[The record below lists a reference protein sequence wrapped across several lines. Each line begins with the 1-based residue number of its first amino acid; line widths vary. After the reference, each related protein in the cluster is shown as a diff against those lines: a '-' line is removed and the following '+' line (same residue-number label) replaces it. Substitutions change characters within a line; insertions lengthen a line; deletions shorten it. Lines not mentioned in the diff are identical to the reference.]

1 MTDSDF
7 WVLLGTDYCGKSSVL
22 TDLAARDGRVRPTS
36 YDPTMLTGD
45 YRALTQ
51 LPAALGKA
59 FAGPN
64 SPDYVMALLNVA
76 VAYLRDSVF
85 TAPRGRTPLLD
96 SYYYKILVKCR
107 LLGLTDGPWQE
118 YWQSLPRPSGVVF
131 LDVAAGTAWQR
142 SGEGALLNPL
152 EHYGP
157 TPDEESFTC
166 FQRDLRTGLLDAVK
180 DLRVEH
186 VSAGQDIA
194 ATTDH
199 VLRAMKE

>member
-1 MTDSDF
+1 MADPDF

-22 TDLAARDGRVRPTS
+22 AALADRGGRVRPTS
-36 YDPTMLTGD
+36 YDPPMLTGD
-45 YRALTQ
+45 YRALAQ

-59 FAGPN
+59 YAGGN

-76 VAYLRDSVF
+76 VAYLRDSVL
-85 TAPRGRTPLLD
+85 TAPPESTPLLD

-118 YWQSLPRPSGVVF
+118 YWQSLPRPSGVVL
-131 LDVAAGTAWQR
+131 LDVAPATAWRR
-142 SGEGALLNPL
+142 SGAGALCNPM
-152 EHYGP
+152 EYYGP
-157 TPDEESFTC
+157 APDVESFTR
-166 FQRDLRTGLLDAVK
+166 FQRDLRAGLLDAVRG
-180 DLRVEH
+180 LRVEH
-186 VSAGQDIA
+186 VPAGQDIA